1 MNDPKKKKIL
11 ILGGASVHCKLVRS
25 AKQMGLYTI
34 VTDYLEDSPAKKIAD
49 KSYIFDVNDVE
60 SIVRMCRSE
69 GVDAV
74 ISTHLDPC
82 QRPYQKICQ
91 QLGLPCFGTAEQYFK
106 LTDKHAFKQ
115 MCMENGV
122 DVIPEYTR
130 QDVENGTVPYPVFI
144 KPVDSRGS
152 RGQSVCYNTEQALKA
167 IDFACSESSNGD
179 ILIEKYMAGADE
191 VQITYF
197 MVNGKA
203 YLVRTVDSHRG
214 EERDGLEK
222 VVLCS
227 VSPSKYTAEYLEDA
241 HHKVVAMI
249 QRLGIQNGPVFMQ
262 GFYDN
267 GKFRFFDPGLRFP
280 GVDYEEIFRKVYAID
295 LPGLAMQFA
304 LNGRFDQVVLPEDG
318 ALLSGKYAAV
328 LFPTIT
334 AGKIASIDG
343 VEALC
348 ADERVISYLHRH
360 FAGEEIGWTRDVNQR
375 LAEVD
380 ILCENLDELREMI
393 LKVWNTL
400 DVRDVDGRQM
410 LMQKGATVAY

>member
-130 QDVENGTVPYPVFI
+130 QDVENGTVPYPLFI

-203 YLVRTVDSHRG
+203 YLVRTVDSHR
-214 EERDGLEK
+214 
-222 VVLCS
+222 
-227 VSPSKYTAEYLEDA
+227 
-241 HHKVVAMI
+241 
-249 QRLGIQNGPVFMQ
+249 
-262 GFYDN
+262 
-267 GKFRFFDPGLRFP
+267 
-280 GVDYEEIFRKVYAID
+280 
-295 LPGLAMQFA
+295 
-304 LNGRFDQVVLPEDG
+304 
-318 ALLSGKYAAV
+318 
-328 LFPTIT
+328 
-334 AGKIASIDG
+334 
-343 VEALC
+343 
-348 ADERVISYLHRH
+348 
-360 FAGEEIGWTRDVNQR
+360 
-375 LAEVD
+375 
-380 ILCENLDELREMI
+380 
-393 LKVWNTL
+393 
-400 DVRDVDGRQM
+400 
-410 LMQKGATVAY
+410 